1 MLKSAVSLYV
11 LTVLDPLRLNNCR
24 KTVQWHHEP
33 PLPEHRTTGHQ
44 LVGPESDSQSSSSTE
59 SYGELSFICRGELA
73 LSASDIKIQM
83 NSKMSYFEERV
94 HAQFTSSCI
103 ADGQTIIEQLRKSP
117 DAVPTIMHKPAYCVV
132 QSSRVTPLA
141 TSTTGLSHCPVTLLP
156 INFILVQ
163 YLEAS

>member
-1 MLKSAVSLYV
+1 
-11 LTVLDPLRLNNCR
+11 
-24 KTVQWHHEP
+24 
-33 PLPEHRTTGHQ
+33 
-44 LVGPESDSQSSSSTE
+44 
-59 SYGELSFICRGELA
+59 
-73 LSASDIKIQM
+73 M

-117 DAVPTIMHKPAYCVV
+117 VAVPTIMHKPAYCVV